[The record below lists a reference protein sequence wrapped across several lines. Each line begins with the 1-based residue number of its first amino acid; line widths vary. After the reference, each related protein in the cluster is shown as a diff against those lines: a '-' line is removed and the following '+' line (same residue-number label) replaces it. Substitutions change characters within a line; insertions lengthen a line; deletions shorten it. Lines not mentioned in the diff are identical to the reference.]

1 MKNILLKALVI
12 FILIVVFFGFGK
24 NVYTNPKDYEE
35 GKITKSE
42 EYKIKSEPIKEE
54 SITEETEETE
64 EPKEV
69 QVFSAKSSLQEES
82 NSETKV
88 KEPEKTEKKEEIE
101 ETKQTAEIKEEK
113 EEEIVERKV
122 SNGYTVVID
131 AGHQLK
137 ANTEKEPIGPGSLEM
152 KQKVS
157 SGTQGISSHLPEYE
171 LTLDVALRLKELLIN
186 EGYEVIMIRETND
199 VNISNAERA
208 EIANNSGADIFIRLH
223 ADGDENET
231 VKGVTTLCPTENNEY
246 CSNIATDSYNL
257 SKYIVDELSK
267 ETKDTNRGVSR
278 VDNMTGINYCKIP
291 VSIVEMGFM
300 TNIETDNL
308 FQTDEYKDKIAI
320 GILNGINN
328 YFKG

>member
-35 GKITKSE
+35 EKITKSE
-42 EYKIKSEPIKEE
+42 EYEIKSEPIKEE
-54 SITEETEETE
+54 PITEEIE

-69 QVFSAKSSLQEES
+69 QVFSTKNSLQEES
-82 NSETKV
+82 NSETKA
-88 KEPEKTEKKEEIE
+88 KEPEKTEKAE
-101 ETKQTAEIKEEK
+101 ETKETTEIKEEK
-113 EEEIVERKV
+113 KEEIVERKV
-122 SNGYTVVID
+122 SNGYTIVID

-300 TNIETDNL
+300 TNIETDSL

>member
-1 MKNILLKALVI
+1 MKNILLKTLVI

-35 GKITKSE
+35 EKITKSE
-42 EYKIKSEPIKEE
+42 EYEIKSEPIKEE
-54 SITEETEETE
+54 SITDKIE

-69 QVFSAKSSLQEES
+69 QIFSAKSSLQEES

-88 KEPEKTEKKEEIE
+88 KEPEKTEKAEEIK
-101 ETKQTAEIKEEK
+101 ETTEIKEEK
-113 EEEIVERKV
+113 KEEIVERKV